1 MRFDHQVLAA
11 LGVDL
16 VLGDPRWLPHP
27 VRLIGCLAAG
37 MESPAR
43 QCLPA
48 RAAGIAVALTVIGL
62 TGASTWLLLRG
73 ARVVHPIAEDL
84 AAVLLLW
91 TTLAARDLAGH
102 AAAVYWALSSGDL
115 PAARRCVA
123 RMVGRDTEDLDE
135 TGVVRAAVESVAENT
150 VDGVT
155 APLFF
160 ACLFGP
166 CGAMVYKAINTLDS
180 TFGYKNERYL
190 QFGWASARIDDAANF
205 LPARLTVPLVSVAAA
220 LMRLRPLGA
229 IHVLLRDGYKHPSPN
244 SGLIEAAV
252 AGALGVQ
259 LGGPISYSGQPS
271 LKATLGDPHSP
282 LVRQHILQAIRLML
296 VTSVAATALFLGLRW
311 AALVGWRLA

>member
-1 MRFDHQVLAA
+1 LAA

-27 VRLIGCLAAG
+27 VRLIGRFAVG

-43 QCLPA
+43 RCLPA

-73 ARVVHPIAEDL
+73 ARAVHPMAGDVVAI
-84 AAVLLLW
+84 LLLW

-102 AAAVYWALSSGDL
+102 AAAVHRSLSGADL
-115 PAARRCVA
+115 PAARRSVA
-123 RMVGRDTEDLDE
+123 RMVGRDTESLDE
-135 TGVVRAAVESVAENT
+135 PGVVRATVESVAENT

-166 CGAMVYKAINTLDS
+166 CAAMVYKAINTLDS
-180 TFGYKNERYL
+180 TFGYKNQRYR
-190 QFGWASARIDDAANF
+190 QFGWASARIDDVANF
-205 LPARLTVPLVSVAAA
+205 IPARLTVPLVSVAAA
-220 LMRLRPLGA
+220 LIGLRPYGA
-229 IHVLLRDGYKHPSPN
+229 IRILLRDGHKHLSPN
-244 SGLIEAAV
+244 SGLMEAAV

-259 LGGPISYSGQPS
+259 LGGPISYSARPS
-271 LKATLGDPHSP
+271 PKATLGDPRFP
-282 LVRQHILQAIRLML
+282 LVRKHIFQATSLML

-311 AALVGWRLA
+311 AALVGWRLM